1 MRYLAFGRNLEEIH
15 VTWAHLEKKRT
26 RIQTNAKTLKDLCSQ
41 SLETASQAIHDAV
54 TTHKVK
60 ASQHFETASAHT
72 DSHADLE
79 DSTYDGVMTKMRH
92 RRVVFLIYTI
102 DKQFMEQMR
111 FDDSFETNMDMM
123 VEWMTDCIKV
133 VMDNEVVSCAD
144 LQQMQVDLDCVHAE
158 DRLHLHVVH
167 VVQDMHEADQSWNI
181 CKSFTSLT
189 SVTNLLH
196 SGGRL
201 ELVKSPSKG
210 ELLNRLVKGTCYR
223 RKLRNKNANKSWEI
237 IENLALYDH
246 EGWDDTKEF
255 VKPVKAI
262 ATPQGILTTPD
273 RRLLEL
279 EDQINFLLKGPRP
292 VALSSSTHNP
302 QAYVN
307 AAYSISHLKNQNESP
322 ILNSFAF
329 RERTGPTPQP
339 QALETTFEARRRE
352 ERSDKTNETLDNTV
366 KPTRTETGIPVKEA
380 ERNNKSENKPIEKA
394 EKEEVVEAPSSRL
407 VEYYLKHRI
416 NEKLIMGL
424 IDNPGS
430 TTQEPELENTGGL
443 KNVNALIDQGFDV
456 NVMPCSTYMKLMDE
470 RPAETDIKLSLAS
483 HSYIYPLGIAE
494 DVLVEVAEHIYP
506 IDFVILDIKEDE
518 KRPFILGV
526 PFVTMVNV
534 VIKFDK
540 GTITLRSGKSKIS
553 FYRIPEPLC
562 KTERAVKNDT
572 EPISPT
578 MTVNR
583 LVLEWEER
591 IRLHQEK
598 EMEFDQRRSENFK
611 NEHPA
616 LTKVDEE
623 VEDEGKVT
631 LYLTREEAW
640 KIFRS
645 FSVDDLVWTIKAH
658 LLEDKQIPSVG
669 VFDEDDTGHAGIV
682 ELSSS
687 TRVEPSPSTPNP
699 VRIIPG
705 PAGIVQQAK
714 LLKERDILLGWD
726 GAVTSTQEYMQIVVE
741 DVDKDDDFKSVP
753 KGKLDQVVAIVKSCS
768 PNVLGDLTV
777 TMKDLSGTIPGTI
790 HYKVISEGAYRK
802 DITVGA
808 AMILANVSVF
818 SSKPSMHYL
827 NITKRNVVKVFRK
840 DMVP

>member
-1 MRYLAFGRNLEEIH
+1 MRDENPIRTLRYYSKPSYEGYRN
-15 VTWAHLEKKRT
+15 
-26 RIQTNAKTLKDLCSQ
+26 
-41 SLETASQAIHDAV
+41 
-54 TTHKVK
+54 
-60 ASQHFETASAHT
+60 
-72 DSHADLE
+72 
-79 DSTYDGVMTKMRH
+79 
-92 RRVVFLIYTI
+92 
-102 DKQFMEQMR
+102 
-111 FDDSFETNMDMM
+111 
-123 VEWMTDCIKV
+123 
-133 VMDNEVVSCAD
+133 
-144 LQQMQVDLDCVHAE
+144 
-158 DRLHLHVVH
+158 
-167 VVQDMHEADQSWNI
+167 
-181 CKSFTSLT
+181 
-189 SVTNLLH
+189 
-196 SGGRL
+196 
-201 ELVKSPSKG
+201 
-210 ELLNRLVKGTCYR
+210 
-223 RKLRNKNANKSWEI
+223 I
-237 IENLALYDH
+237 IELPVGNNVNLALYDH

-339 QALETTFEARRRE
+339 QALETTFEARVRDYMAAHTERMERFKNAIFKQREEINDRMTEMFRLLKELTTSKTLEKRRE

-380 ERNNKSENKPIEKA
+380 ERNNKAENKPIEKA

-407 VEYYLKHRI
+407 GPVYDAILKKKITKKEDIRG
-416 NEKLIMGL
+416 NF
-424 IDNPGS
+424 
-430 TTQEPELENTGGL
+430 ELPCSTGGL

-470 RPAETDIKLSLAS
+470 RPAKTDIKLSLAS

-526 PFVTMVNV
+526 PFLTMVNV

-562 KTERAVKNDT
+562 KTERAVKNDI

-631 LYLTREEAW
+631 
-640 KIFRS
+640 
-645 FSVDDLVWTIKAH
+645 
-658 LLEDKQIPSVG
+658 
-669 VFDEDDTGHAGIV
+669 
-682 ELSSS
+682 
-687 TRVEPSPSTPNP
+687 
-699 VRIIPG
+699 
-705 PAGIVQQAK
+705 
-714 LLKERDILLGWD
+714 
-726 GAVTSTQEYMQIVVE
+726 
-741 DVDKDDDFKSVP
+741 
-753 KGKLDQVVAIVKSCS
+753 
-768 PNVLGDLTV
+768 
-777 TMKDLSGTIPGTI
+777 
-790 HYKVISEGAYRK
+790 
-802 DITVGA
+802 
-808 AMILANVSVF
+808 
-818 SSKPSMHYL
+818 
-827 NITKRNVVKVFRK
+827 
-840 DMVP
+840 